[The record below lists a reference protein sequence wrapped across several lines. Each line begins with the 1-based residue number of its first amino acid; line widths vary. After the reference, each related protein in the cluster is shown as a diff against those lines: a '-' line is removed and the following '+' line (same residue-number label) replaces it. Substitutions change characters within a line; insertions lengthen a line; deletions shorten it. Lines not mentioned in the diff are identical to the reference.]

1 MLIKGHY
8 LRHICEKILSSSPS
22 WLGVDTEFIRQKT
35 YWPEV
40 CLIQLYDGKEVYLID
55 VLDQQT
61 DLAYLKPLFQSP
73 SITKIFHSS
82 RQDLEI
88 FWHQLKIFPT
98 PLFDT
103 QLAATLVGMGQNLS
117 YETLV
122 ENILGRFVN
131 KTFQYTNWAKRP
143 LTNEQLLYAADD
155 VRYLG
160 ELFNFLYQKL
170 EQNNRLNWFKELTSF
185 LLNFDLYDLPAE
197 KAWYRLKL
205 NRLKSKQTPFIL
217 QQLAAWREHQAK
229 TFNYARKFILKDETI
244 FYCAFQKHLTYEKF
258 QLYLQNKKEIFLNE
272 TRLKDFWQCYQEA
285 LQTSSYDREIRTPV
299 RLLTS
304 SQKKVF
310 EDLNKAFNDYAKSNN
325 VPKKWVISS
334 EDLYGL
340 SVALAEKKDH
350 PLLHTWRKDI
360 LFRDS

>member
-1 MLIKGHY
+1 MLINGHY

-88 FWHQLKIFPT
+88 FWHQLKVFPT

-122 ENILGRFVN
+122 KKILGRSIN

-143 LTNEQLLYAADD
+143 LTKEQLLYAADD

-160 ELFNFLYQKL
+160 ELFHFLYQHL
-170 EQNNRLNWFKELTSF
+170 EQNNRLNWLKELTSF
-185 LLNFDLYDLPAE
+185 LLNPDLYDLPVE

-205 NRLKSKQTPFIL
+205 NHLKSKQTPFIL

-244 FYCAFQKHLTYEKF
+244 FYCALQKHLTYEKF
-258 QLYLQNKKEIFLNE
+258 QLYLQNHKENFLNE
-272 TRLKDFWQCYQEA
+272 THLKDFWQCYQKA
-285 LQTSSYDREIRTPV
+285 LETPCVKEIRKSVKLTPQ
-299 RLLTS
+299 
-304 SQKKVF
+304 QKKIF
-310 EDLNKAFNDYAKSNN
+310 DALNKAFNDYAKSNN
-325 VPKKWVISS
+325 VPKKWIISS
-334 EDLYGL
+334 EDLYEL

-360 LFRDS
+360 IAKNT